1 MTPADTARDIINAGL
16 TAALTRL
23 TASGAR
29 VVACIGDDLPF
40 PLIRAAGLTPVRLRP
55 ITGQPTPF
63 ADARG
68 LGITLSW
75 QGRSL
80 LQQISDGLTHTAPLS
95 GLILSHSAAIQVQLF
110 AALRELPELGLTAD
124 TVIFCDLLRLNTPST
139 QAYNRHQLER
149 LESWCTNL
157 GQPFSDDDLTQ
168 ALDTAASHQK
178 LGRAIRE
185 WRAQGLISGTDA
197 ALARRA
203 ADYLPADA
211 YADLLRGWADGP
223 LPVARTGP
231 RLVLSGSVDLPPEAY
246 AAIEAD
252 GATIVAEALVH
263 VPELKASDTPP
274 RERLL
279 NSVSE
284 WKGGAFS
291 DAKSLQSSLARTLAH
306 YQPDGVLHLSL
317 SGDETS
323 PWLAKPLGRTCADT
337 GVPFLAARYSS
348 DLPAHVLSF
357 AAAPSAATISNSDI
371 SPVVDAAAPK
381 PEKPAAARPARAP
394 QTRSQKSLT
403 STADFGAYQKS
414 WFADVQAAVASGS
427 PFALVNANAP
437 QEILRAL
444 DIPFVVNQWW
454 ASIVAAKR
462 QSKRYAALLTAHDH
476 PADVEPYSAQ
486 GLAALYDDDA
496 DQAPWGGLP
505 KPDMLHTVPES
516 DATRPLFDAWAEASG
531 SDLYIYER
539 SVETR
544 WDLPENWW
552 DALPDHWDTAL
563 QPERLDLMTA
573 ELNAMVR
580 RLSAATGRTWDPQK
594 FIDILDLVN
603 SQESYY
609 RRTRDLIA
617 ETVPAP
623 VSVVDTMPA
632 TMVPQW
638 HRGTVWARDAAKAFY
653 EEVKARVDAGQGV
666 CETERLRLMW
676 VGRGL
681 WSDTAF
687 YQKWQDSHGA
697 VFVWSMYLALAA
709 DGYIREHT
717 DERDPMRSLAA
728 RFITM
733 GDELRMP
740 TWAGAWHVKEARTN
754 KVDAAIAIDDAD
766 PFVLRALEASGIPVL
781 RLPMSNLGQPEN
793 GPIETL
799 VTQFLDQCIRNKK
812 Q

>member
-1 MTPADTARDIINAGL
+1 MTPAQKARDIVGAGL

-23 TASGAR
+23 TSSGRR
-29 VVACIGDDLPF
+29 VVACIGDDLPL
-40 PLIRAAGLTPVRLRP
+40 PLIQAAGLTPVKLRP
-55 ITGQPTPF
+55 IAGQPTPF
-63 ADARG
+63 ADERG
-68 LGITLSW
+68 LGVTLSW

-80 LQQISDGLTHTAPLS
+80 LQQISDGRGHTAPFA
-95 GLILSHSAAIQVQLF
+95 GLILSHNTALQVQLF
-110 AALRELPELGLTAD
+110 AALRELPELGFRAD
-124 TVIFCDLLRLNTPST
+124 TVIFCDLLRQDRPST
-139 QAYNRHQLER
+139 RRYNRHQLER
-149 LESWCTNL
+149 LEAWCANL
-157 GQPFSDDDLTQ
+157 SGPIDDDALIQ
-168 ALDTAASHQK
+168 ALEAATTHRK
-178 LGRAIRE
+178 RERAVSE

-197 ALARRA
+197 ALMRRA
-203 ADYLPADA
+203 GDYISLEDHSA
-211 YADLLRGWADGP
+211 LLSAWLDSP
-223 LPVARTGP
+223 LPPVRSGP
-231 RLVLSGSVDLPPEAY
+231 RLILSGSADLPPEAY

-252 GATIVAEALVH
+252 GATIVAEAFTH
-263 VPELKASDTPP
+263 IPELKATDAAP

-279 NSVSE
+279 DYVCH
-284 WKGGAFS
+284 WQGGAFS
-291 DAKSLQSSLARTLAH
+291 GAAAAQACLATTLSL

-317 SGDETS
+317 HGDETA
-323 PWLAKPLGRTCADT
+323 PWLAKPLARTCTAHDR
-337 GVPFLAARYSS
+337 PFLAARFHTT
-348 DLPAHVLSF
+348 LPQEVQRF
-357 AAAPSAATISNSDI
+357 CTAPADYV
-371 SPVVDAAAPK
+371 PPAPA
-381 PEKPAAARPARAP
+381 PEQQPQKPAAARPARTAEN
-394 QTRSQKSLT
+394 RSHKALA

-414 WFADVQAAVASGS
+414 WFADVQSQAASGH

-462 QSKRYAALLTAHDH
+462 QSRRYDALLTANDH

-486 GLAALYDDDA
+486 GLAALYDTDA

-516 DATRPLFDAWAEASG
+516 DATRPLFDAWAEAAQ

-563 QPERLDLMTA
+563 QTERLDLMTE
-573 ELNAMVR
+573 ELHRMVE
-580 RLSAATGRTWDPQK
+580 RLCAATGRTWNLQK

-603 SQESYY
+603 AQETSY
-609 RRTRDLIA
+609 RKTRDLIA
-617 ETVPAP
+617 ATVPAP
-623 VSVVDTMPA
+623 VSIVDTMPA

-638 HRGTVWARDAAKAFY
+638 HRGTVWARDAAQAFY
-653 EEVKARVDAGQGV
+653 DEVKSRVDAGLGV
-666 CETERLRLMW
+666 CAEEKLRLMW

-697 VFVWSMYLALAA
+697 VFVWSMYLGLAA
-709 DGYIREHT
+709 DGYIREH
-717 DERDPMRSLAA
+717 DGKDGGHRDPMRSLAA

-740 TWAGAWHVKEARTN
+740 TWAGAWHVREARTHG
-754 KVDAAIAIDDAD
+754 VDAAIAIDDAD
-766 PFVLRALEASGIPVL
+766 PFVLRALEAAGIAVL
-781 RLPMSNLGQPEN
+781 RLPLSNLGQPEN
-793 GPIETL
+793 GPIESL
-799 VTQFLDQCIRNKK
+799 VTDFLDQCLLHKK
-812 Q
+812 